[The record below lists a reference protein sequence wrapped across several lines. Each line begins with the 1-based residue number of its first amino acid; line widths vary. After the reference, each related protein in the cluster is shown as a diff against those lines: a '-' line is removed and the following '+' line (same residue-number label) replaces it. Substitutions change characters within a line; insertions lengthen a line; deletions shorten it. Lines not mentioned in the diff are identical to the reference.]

1 MHVGS
6 LEASAVLGH
15 EEWDMATWRGSGRI
29 MVGKTQRA
37 ALPDAAHCV
46 AACST
51 LQLRMQCTAS
61 EVRQ

>member
-1 MHVGS
+1 MQVQS

-15 EEWDMATWRGSGRI
+15 EEWGQAAWRGSGKVLGR
-29 MVGKTQRA
+29 KTQRA

-51 LQLRMQCTAS
+51 LQLRMQRTAS
-61 EVRQ
+61 EVRL